1 MIFTVYKVATG
12 QVLRFCSC
20 PEDQIQ
26 AQLLQDESY
35 IEGGLG
41 SFLYYIADGKA
52 LPMPPKPDGAYY
64 FDYATKQW
72 VQDQSAQENAIK
84 AQRNQLLQQSDWT
97 QLSDISAETKALWE
111 PYRQALRDITE
122 QPGYP
127 FSIVWP
133 TPPQ

>member
-1 MIFTVYKVATG
+1 MTTYAKVNAERLVEYVISSLST
-12 QVLRFCSC
+12 Q
-20 PEDQIQ
+20 P
-26 AQLLQDESY
+26 
-35 IEGGLG
+35 GLEKIDFVVG
-41 SFLYYIADGKA
+41 V
-52 LPMPPKPDGAYY
+52 PPARGYRLNID
-64 FDYATKQW
+64 TRQW
-72 VQDQSAQENAIK
+72 VDTRTDEQKYNQRTEDVRNK
-84 AQRNQLLQQSDWT
+84 RNQLLQQSDWT